1 MGIMVKMVE
10 RTPYE
15 QLRQI
20 GFVINRIAIAA
31 DIDAQSSAARKSM
44 DTLKRSVRRAQ
55 DVLKEYEMLAMEED
69 TLKQAQVLPKAVKA
83 LQIVRESILKASEYE
98 LIGAVDVGQIC
109 AEVDEL
115 IDKLH

>member
-1 MGIMVKMVE
+1 MVE

-20 GFVINRIAIAA
+20 GFAINRFGAAA
-31 DIDAQSSAARKSM
+31 DLDVQSTAAR
-44 DTLKRSVRRAQ
+44 RSFEVLRRNVLRAQ
-55 DVLKEYEMLAMEED
+55 DMLKDYEMFELEDD
-69 TLKQAQVLPKAVKA
+69 TLKQAQLLPKVVKA
-83 LQIVRESILKASEYE
+83 LQTLRDSLLKASEYE
-98 LIGAVDVGQIC
+98 LIGAVDVAQIS